1 MLTIREATIDDLA
14 AITLL
19 LHDLG
24 YPATE
29 SEVKIRFENI
39 GRHEDYRTLVAVSD
53 GTIAGMIGMTKN
65 YYFEHNGQYIR
76 ILVMVVGNLFR
87 NKGIGKMLITEAE
100 KWARA
105 INAHTV
111 LLNSG
116 NRPERQDAYRFY
128 QNIGFE
134 IKSSGFVKK
143 IEY

>member
-1 MLTIREATIDDLA
+1 MVVIREATLDDIA

-24 YPATE
+24 YPA
-29 SEVKIRFENI
+29 SPDEVKIRFDNI
-39 GRHEDYRTLVAVSD
+39 TNHKDYRTLLAITN

-76 ILVMVVGNLFR
+76 ILVMVVGHSHR
-87 NKGIGKMLITEAE
+87 NTGIGKMLIAEAE

-105 INAHTV
+105 INAHTI

-116 NRPERQDAYRFY
+116 NRPERQGAYRFY
-128 QNIGFE
+128 QNLGFE
-134 IKSSGFVKK
+134 IKSSGFIKK
-143 IEY
+143 LEY